1 MRWTI
6 EKDIYDRMLGVC
18 PVPPETG
25 GIIGGESMCISKIV
39 VEETRERYRYIPN
52 VDFLNKTI
60 SEWRSQGIS
69 FYGMFHSHP
78 EGCERL
84 SKVDEEYIHT
94 IMDAMPAQIDTLM
107 FPLILP
113 GDKIIPFIARR
124 TENDVAI
131 EQGELAV
138 VESCR
143 SY

>member
-1 MRWTI
+1 MKV

-78 EGCERL
+78 IRCDRL
-84 SKVDEEYIHT
+84 SRTDEGYIKK
-94 IMDAMPAQIDTLM
+94 IMNAMPNEIDQLM

-113 GDKIIPFIARR
+113 GDKIIPFIAKRVN
-124 TENDVAI
+124 EDVVI
-131 EQGELAV
+131 EEGELTV
-138 VESCR
+138 VNSHHSE
-143 SY
+143 